1 MLNSKKQIKN
11 VLLIIL
17 FAIALLVTLQNFK
30 LVIDGI
36 SYIIKLFSPFILGI
50 CIAFILNVFMKK
62 IEGKWFIRFKKYK
75 WWSKLKRPISLL
87 LTVLIVF
94 GLVILLLF
102 LVIPELKN
110 AIEIFINNIPIYE
123 AKSIELANKFNLSVG
138 TITDIK
144 TSWSNLWTN
153 VTGYFTDN
161 SKDIIEVTLGLTS
174 SLFTSITNAILSIV
188 FAIYMLANKENLI
201 RQTKKVIKAYLP
213 KNKMDKLLEVGSI
226 SNRVFS
232 NFITG
237 QVLEA
242 IIIGVL
248 CFLGMIIIGLPYA
261 LTISVL
267 VGFTALIPVFG
278 AFIGTAIGAVLIFV
292 LSPIDALIFVIFI
305 IVLQQ
310 IEGNLIYPKVVG
322 TSVGLPAIW
331 VLLAIIIGGAL
342 YGVFGMLI
350 SVPLCSVA
358 YILITKSVNERL
370 KEKKNS

>member
-248 CFLGMIIIGLPYA
+248 CFLGKIIIGLP
-261 LTISVL
+261 
-267 VGFTALIPVFG
+267 
-278 AFIGTAIGAVLIFV
+278 
-292 LSPIDALIFVIFI
+292 
-305 IVLQQ
+305 
-310 IEGNLIYPKVVG
+310 
-322 TSVGLPAIW
+322 
-331 VLLAIIIGGAL
+331 
-342 YGVFGMLI
+342 
-350 SVPLCSVA
+350 
-358 YILITKSVNERL
+358 
-370 KEKKNS
+370 